1 MEAAKIRI
9 LCAPSQDNPFLVV
22 DKPSGLPSAPLRE
35 GEDSALTQAM
45 ALFPEISHVEGR
57 KAVERG
63 LVHRIDTATR
73 GCVLIATT
81 QDSYDHFLRIQAEG
95 GFVKQY
101 RAVVDHVS
109 VQDMSNAGFPPPPV
123 DLQKIGVGV
132 PFTVQSCFR
141 GYGAKSHAV
150 RPVTEQSGRAA
161 LKKGGNV
168 VYGTQIVLQDADT
181 VLCRIAAGYR
191 HQVRC
196 HLAWL
201 TIPVRNDP
209 VYNPL
214 CTGRS
219 GEILDFTAISLE
231 FTHPLTGAPVTVSLD
246 SL

>member
-9 LCAPSQDNPFLVV
+9 LCEPSQDNPFLVV

-45 ALFPEISHVEGR
+45 ALFPEISLVHGR
-57 KAVERG
+57 KEIERG

-81 QDSYDHFLRIQAEG
+81 QKAYDHFIRIQAEG

-101 RAVVDHVS
+101 RAGIDHVS
-109 VQDMSNAGFPPPPV
+109 PETMRDAGFPPPPV
-123 DLQKIGVGV
+123 DLQKIGLGE
-132 PFTVQSCFR
+132 PCTVQSCFR
-141 GYGAKSHAV
+141 GYGAKSRAV

-161 LKKGGNV
+161 HKKGGNV
-168 VYGTQIVLQDADT
+168 LYGTQIVLQDADT
-181 VLCRIAAGYR
+181 ALCRITEGYR

-209 VYNPL
+209 LYNPL
-214 CTGRS
+214 CMGSS
-219 GEILDFTAISLE
+219 GTLLDFTAISLA